1 MKILISGITMVAAG
15 TERSFLTYA
24 ESLDCENNEIT
35 LLLAEKSGA
44 LLPYVPDGIKTE
56 EMKSGGALFTMNGKN
71 AKSVL
76 LREFVL
82 RHPLCALKAARYLPL
97 YIRNRG
103 FAAMR
108 IWLCAMRSLPPF
120 DGEYDEA
127 VAYWGDK
134 TMFFVADKV
143 RAKKKTAWLHF
154 EYDYPPREDALYG
167 EYFEKFDSIVC
178 VSRRSVEMLREKFP
192 HIAGRFTY
200 LENETNESL
209 VRQLGEAPCPEME
222 TAAVKLLTVGRV
234 NPVKGY
240 DIALPAVANLIN
252 AGYNIKWYIVGA
264 CDDFG
269 YKAELER
276 EAERFGVRER
286 LIFIGETDNPY
297 RFMRACDIY
306 LQPSRSESC
315 GLALREASV
324 FGKTTV
330 CTDIPSAAH
339 AKKCFICEKTS
350 DSVFKSLKK
359 ILDAQIKEQFLG

>member
-1 MKILISGITMVAAG
+1 MKILISGITMAAAG

-143 RAKKKTAWLHF
+143 RAKKKN
-154 EYDYPPREDALYG
+154 G
-167 EYFEKFDSIVC
+167 
-178 VSRRSVEMLREKFP
+178 M
-192 HIAGRFTY
+192 
-200 LENETNESL
+200 
-209 VRQLGEAPCPEME
+209 
-222 TAAVKLLTVGRV
+222 
-234 NPVKGY
+234 
-240 DIALPAVANLIN
+240 
-252 AGYNIKWYIVGA
+252 
-264 CDDFG
+264 
-269 YKAELER
+269 
-276 EAERFGVRER
+276 
-286 LIFIGETDNPY
+286 
-297 RFMRACDIY
+297 
-306 LQPSRSESC
+306 
-315 GLALREASV
+315 AS
-324 FGKTTV
+324 F
-330 CTDIPSAAH
+330 
-339 AKKCFICEKTS
+339 
-350 DSVFKSLKK
+350 
-359 ILDAQIKEQFLG
+359 

>member
-1 MKILISGITMVAAG
+1 MKILISGITMAAAG
-15 TERSFLTYA
+15 TERAFLTYA
-24 ESLDCENNEIT
+24 ESLDRENNEIT
-35 LLLAEKSGA
+35 LLLAERSGA

-56 EMKSGGALFTMNGKN
+56 EMKSGGSLFTMSGKN

-76 LREFVL
+76 LREFA
-82 RHPLCALKAARYLPL
+82 RKHPVKALKTARYLPF

-103 FAAMR
+103 FAVMR
-108 IWLCAMRSLPPF
+108 IWLCAMRSLPPLA
-120 DGEYDEA
+120 GEYDEA

-178 VSRRSVEMLREKFP
+178 VSRRSVGMLREKFP
-192 HIAGRFTY
+192 HIAERFTY
-200 LENETNESL
+200 FENEINENL
-209 VRQLGEAPCPEME
+209 IRRLGDAPCPEME
-222 TAAVKLLTVGRV
+222 TSAVKLLTVGRV

-240 DIALPAVANLIN
+240 DIALPAVAKLIN
-252 AGYNIKWYIVGA
+252 AGHNIKWYIVGA
-264 CDDFG
+264 CDDLS

-276 EAERFGVRER
+276 EAERLGVRER

-297 RFMRACDIY
+297 RFMRACDAY

-324 FGKTTV
+324 FGKTAV
-330 CTDIPSAAH
+330 CTDIPSAAG
-339 AKKCFICEKTS
+339 AKNCLICEKTS
-350 DSVFKSLKK
+350 DSVFESLKRA
-359 ILDAQIKEQFLG
+359 LDSQIKGQFLG